1 MSDSLTQPSGY
12 DPKQMVFS
20 KPSTNTIPTKKGPP
34 ITYQRIN
41 ITTKGKKELIF
52 PTPKVFSFGVSENT
66 DPTSGRVTGFVL
78 PLVLYER
85 DGASEEEKEFVEM
98 LEKIIEHC
106 KNHVL
111 DKKDELEKY
120 DLTRGELKKI
130 GNALY
135 WPSEKG
141 KRLQNR
147 SPVLYSKLL
156 TNKSR
161 EKITS
166 GFYDANTD
174 EVLDPMTLIGK
185 RCHVVAALKVE
196 SIFIGRVITIQFKC
210 REANIELHNYGHQRL
225 LPHKKVTTTLVGDN
239 ASGNGNAS
247 DNGNASAN
255 GNSSDN
261 ASDNASGNA
270 NGNSSDS
277 DSESSASL
285 EPPPKKVVKKVIKRR
300 VVRKKK

>member
-1 MSDSLTQPSGY
+1 
-12 DPKQMVFS
+12 
-20 KPSTNTIPTKKGPP
+20 
-34 ITYQRIN
+34 
-41 ITTKGKKELIF
+41 
-52 PTPKVFSFGVSENT
+52 
-66 DPTSGRVTGFVL
+66 
-78 PLVLYER
+78 
-85 DGASEEEKEFVEM
+85 M

-111 DKKDELEKY
+111 DQKDELEKY

-141 KRLQNR
+141 KRIKGR

-185 RCHVVAALKVE
+185 RCHVVAALKIE
-196 SIFIGRVITIQFKC
+196 SIFVGRVITIQFKC
-210 REANIELHNYGHQRL
+210 REANIELHNSGHQRL
-225 LPHKKVTTTLVGDN
+225 LAHKTVTAKLVGDN
-239 ASGNGNAS
+239 TKNEKNDNEKS
-247 DNGNASAN
+247 DNENEK
-255 GNSSDN
+255 
-261 ASDNASGNA
+261 
-270 NGNSSDS
+270 SDS
-277 DSESSASL
+277 ESGSDSGSESSASL
-285 EPPPKKVVKKVIKRR
+285 EPPPKKVVKKVVKRR
-300 VVRKKK
+300 VVKKKK

>member
-12 DPKQMVFS
+12 DTKQMVFS
-20 KPSTNTIPTKKGPP
+20 KPVTNTIPTKKGPP

-66 DPTSGRVTGFVL
+66 DPTSGRITGFVL
-78 PLVLYER
+78 PLVLFER
-85 DGASEEEKEFVEM
+85 DGASEEEKEFVET

-135 WPSEKG
+135 YPSEKG
-141 KRLQNR
+141 KRIKDR

-225 LPHKKVTTTLVGDN
+225 LAHKKVTTTLEGDN
-239 ASGNGNAS
+239 ASGNASGDASGNA
-247 DNGNASAN
+247 
-255 GNSSDN
+255 SDN
-261 ASDNASGNA
+261 ASDNESGNE
-270 NGNSSDS
+270 SDS
-277 DSESSASL
+277 GSESSASL
-285 EPPPKKVVKKVIKRR
+285 EPPPKKVVKKVVKRR